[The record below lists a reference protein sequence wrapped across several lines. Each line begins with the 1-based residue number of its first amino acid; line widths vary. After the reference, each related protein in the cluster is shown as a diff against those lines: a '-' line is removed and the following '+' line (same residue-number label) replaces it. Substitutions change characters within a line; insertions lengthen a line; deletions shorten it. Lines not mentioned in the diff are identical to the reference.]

1 MSKPLFAEVEIGK
14 DERSKPVIK
23 AALASGF
30 ADCLL
35 PDAGKAG
42 R

>member
-14 DERSKPVIK
+14 DERSKQVIK
-23 AALASGF
+23 AALTSGF